1 LKLARIVFALALVGL
16 MAGAAAMAWAAPA
29 GNTGAAAKPNGA
41 SAKQLLDEAKKL
53 YAARDYAAALGRLEQ
68 IKPDQLGFFEGLDY
82 KSMLDKSKTAIAA
95 NAADEK
101 AFDEG
106 RQAYESKNYAVAVQK
121 LAQAAA
127 SDYIERAKSDAAKG
141 LLAKAK
147 DEQAAVEKAA
157 KAKAETEAAA
167 KAKEEAGKKAKA
179 EAEAVAKAKADAE
192 MKATAEA
199 EAKAATD
206 KAFAAARK
214 AYEARDF
221 AEAQKQLK
229 AVNPDYLGFFEKA
242 FSLSPLRSKVENAI
256 AAKAADEKT
265 LAAGQTDLAAK
276 KYADAIAKLSNAAS
290 SEYLSADQV
299 AAAKSALAQARGEV
313 SKAEKA
319 AEEARLANAKE
330 EAEKKAK
337 AEAEARAAKAKAEA
351 EALAKAKEE
360 AEKKTKAEAEARAAK
375 AKAEAEALAKAKEEA
390 EKKAKAEAEVKAAK
404 AKAEAEAL
412 AKAKEEAEKK
422 AKAEAEVKAA
432 EQAKTA
438 KAESLLGAAKQA
450 YKNNKIAE
458 ARKALD
464 ELKGLNVKLGFWD
477 SLSLRSLES
486 NVASAE
492 QAAAAKPAE
501 KPASVAVAEKPA
513 AVVVAVKPAEKP
525 APAPEAVKPVETA
538 AVVAKTLEKPAA
550 SVTLGLTAKPEQPAA
565 ASGSLMQQ
573 ANRAE
578 AEEETK
584 LGAAALAQH
593 EYEKARIHYKK
604 AVELWPESEK
614 AQAGLKEAMHLTGE
628 HVEPLAGTL
637 KDVRD
642 MERGRIIADV
652 QDLVA
657 QAERG
662 LSKAERP
669 EDFNEALRPL
679 AQADRTIDVSGVL
692 MPEEQERLREEV
704 YVLKKEI
711 TARKATAETSRDKKA
726 AQEVAAREIQRRA
739 AAEADRQNK
748 VRQLWDRA
756 TELRKSMQF
765 DEAIQILDRL
775 IVIDP
780 NDERALRWREDLQ
793 YLEAQAAQVGNR
805 EARKTGA
812 VAAMTDVEE
821 AAIHPGEKINGEIR
835 YLRYPQAKDWEE
847 LTKFRREFT
856 KAVSAEPKAVA
867 ETRRRLS
874 EDIDLDFERTSLDNV
889 LKYISEVQ
897 KGLNIVIDP
906 DIAAGGKDLST
917 MVVDLKVKRVSIES
931 VLSLI
936 LGGELGYKVE
946 PGYILITSKEKMQQ
960 NLPVVT
966 YPVQDLVAQIPDFA
980 NQAPRFEVSNV
991 LAAASTA
998 GGGGGAGLFGGAAA
1012 APTETIAGSAEL
1024 ISIIQR
1030 TVSSQS
1036 DPTVAAWSDEGGPA
1050 AIEYMN
1056 GLLIITQTR
1065 RGHEK
1070 VSDLLE
1076 QLRRERAIMISVET
1090 RFCQVSDQFLQDITL
1105 DVDAAFL
1112 GSTRF
1117 GAGNNAIVNPGAAA
1131 ATYQANTPYN
1141 TVPPGQQTVSQ
1152 PVLLP
1157 NGQFARDATGA
1168 IIFADQPFGTV
1179 ASGQPII
1186 ISSTSSNGMG
1196 TRTLLP
1202 LGGTA
1207 FANMGMNEG
1216 GMTVSGTFLD
1226 DIQLGFLLRAIQA
1239 DVRSTVLQAPR
1250 VTLYNGQRA
1259 YISVSTV
1266 TTYIADATPVVAERA
1281 VGWDLQISAIPV
1293 GVTLDVKATVS
1304 ADRRY
1309 VQMDLMPQQ
1318 AALDTSVNPTGFQ
1331 TYVITAAV
1339 PGGTSSFTIELPRVF
1354 VQDFKTTVSVPDGGT
1369 LLLGGT
1375 RKFTEADVEAG
1386 VPILSKL
1393 PILNRLFNNRA
1404 SLRSATN
1411 LLILIRPKVII
1422 QAEQEHQM
1430 GYDNF

>member
-68 IKPDQLGFFEGLDY
+68 IKPDQLGFFENIDY

-95 NAADEK
+95 SAADEK

-157 KAKAETEAAA
+157 KAKADAEAAA
-167 KAKEEAGKKAKA
+167 KAKQEAGKKAKA

-192 MKATAEA
+192 MKAKAEA

-265 LAAGQTDLAAK
+265 LAAGQADLAAK

-313 SKAEKA
+313 SKGEKA
-319 AEEARLANAKE
+319 AEEAR
-330 EAEKKAK
+330 
-337 AEAEARAAKAKAEA
+337 
-351 EALAKAKEE
+351 
-360 AEKKTKAEAEARAAK
+360 
-375 AKAEAEALAKAKEEA
+375 LAKAKEEA
-390 EKKAKAEAEVKAAK
+390 EKKAKADAEALAKVKEAADK
-404 AKAEAEAL
+404 QAKADAEAKTAKAKADAEALAKVKEAADKQAKAEAEA
-412 AKAKEEAEKK
+412 
-422 AKAEAEVKAA
+422 KAA

-464 ELKGLNVKLGFWD
+464 ELKGLNVRLGFWD

-525 APAPEAVKPVETA
+525 APAPEAVKSVETA
-538 AVVAKTLEKPAA
+538 AVVAKTPEKPAA
-550 SVTLGLTAKPEQPAA
+550 SVTLVLTAQPEQPAARQVDRFAGGVLVLTAKPEQPAA
-565 ASGSLMQQ
+565 AAGSLMQQ
-573 ANRAE
+573 AKRAE

-765 DEAIQILDRL
+765 EEAIQILDRL

-793 YLEAQAAQVGNR
+793 YLEAQAVQVGNR

-812 VAAMTDVEE
+812 VAAMTDAEE
-821 AAIHPGEKINGEIR
+821 AAIHPGEKVNGEIR

-906 DIAAGGKDLST
+906 DIAASGKDLST

-931 VLSLI
+931 VLGLI

-946 PGYILITSKEKMQQ
+946 PGYILITSKDKMQQ

-1076 QLRRERAIMISVET
+1076 QLRRERAIMISVEA